1 MTPVEELRAAAAKLR
16 KRGGDLAE
24 PLAAWLDDH
33 ANDHG
38 AYDCTWDEAD
48 CPALRTAR
56 VINGGAA

>member
-1 MTPVEELRAAAAKLR
+1 VNRAKELRDSAAGR
-16 KRGGDLAE
+16 YV

-38 AYDCTWDEAD
+38 GYDCTWDEAD